1 MQHKDMEQMLPDFT
15 DLMLETYNTK
25 QEDFKA
31 LTVQKTLQI
40 LEKRKLDTNLAK
52 TPEFWQRVNSNL
64 ELFKMRVIDEINNVI
79 KADFTPEQKQD
90 YVFEYFDKNTNS

>member
-15 DLMLETYNTK
+15 DLMLETYSTK
-25 QEDFKA
+25 QEEFKA
-31 LTVQKTLQI
+31 LTVQKTLNI

-90 YVFEYFDKNTNS
+90 YLFEYFDKNTNS